1 MSYNLKQCTIL
12 RRYDLANHICVLSI
26 WIMKLCCWIKS
37 VPYLYQNADYFI
49 TLSWL
54 PLNSFSKL
62 IRCIYKC
69 AYVKGVGYTEVK
81 IDAKRRL
88 ARRFIWRY
96 KRRQLQLAQRLDI
109 TISKNVKVYNKNFIT
124 ISEIY
129 SRMVGQSDMKRFKY
143 TCTNNVYAQTNELF
157 NTYLINVFYGN
168 NYNKI

>member
-54 PLNSFSKL
+54 PLNSFLKL

-96 KRRQLQLAQRLDI
+96 KRRQQQLAQRLDI
-109 TISKNVKVYNKNFIT
+109 TISKNVKVYNKNFILFQKYIRGWSDKVT
-124 ISEIY
+124 WSVLNIHVQIMY
-129 SRMVGQSDMKRFKY
+129 TLKRM
-143 TCTNNVYAQTNELF
+143 N
-157 NTYLINVFYGN
+157 YLIL
-168 NYNKI
+168 IL